1 LVPTIESPS
10 CVLLS
15 GARLVRLIFS
25 GTELTTTMEEIA
37 MTDKKLALDWGEKIY
52 RLQLAGEV
60 KDTGS
65 CSLKVE
71 PL

>member
-1 LVPTIESPS
+1 
-10 CVLLS
+10 
-15 GARLVRLIFS
+15 
-25 GTELTTTMEEIA
+25 MEEIA